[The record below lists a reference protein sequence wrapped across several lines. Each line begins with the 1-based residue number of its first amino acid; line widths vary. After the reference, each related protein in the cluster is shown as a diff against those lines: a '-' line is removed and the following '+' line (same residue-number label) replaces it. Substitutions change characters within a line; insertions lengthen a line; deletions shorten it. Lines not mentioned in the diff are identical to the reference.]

1 MLHGIRGVFS
11 LREYPELL
19 NVLSQETISNIG
31 KLVFHRVANQDDA
44 LTLQF
49 RNLALVRGNSN
60 SPSVTERSN
69 FKPPE
74 GWKVSP
80 LTMSSARWNTVES
93 HLLIGWH
100 LVQVKTVQNT
110 RFNLLRL
117 L

>member
-49 RNLALVRGNSN
+49 RNLALVRG
-60 SPSVTERSN
+60 
-69 FKPPE
+69 
-74 GWKVSP
+74 
-80 LTMSSARWNTVES
+80 
-93 HLLIGWH
+93 
-100 LVQVKTVQNT
+100 
-110 RFNLLRL
+110 
-117 L
+117 

>member
-49 RNLALVRGNSN
+49 RNLALVRRQQQFTLCYRAIKLQATGG
-60 SPSVTERSN
+60 V
-69 FKPPE
+69 E
-74 GWKVSP
+74 GLTTDDVVRKV
-80 LTMSSARWNTVES
+80 EYC
-93 HLLIGWH
+93 G
-100 LVQVKTVQNT
+100 
-110 RFNLLRL
+110 
-117 L
+117 